1 MTPNRKNFIK
11 LNFPIK
17 WNRKQINQNK
27 INSISTKTQIHTKK
41 NHIQNQNH
49 DFDSVAIKKIALT
62 TKAMMDGKNSL
73 NGVKRIPLS
82 WKNIQDL
89 ILRTIF

>member
-1 MTPNRKNFIK
+1 MIPNRKNFIK

-17 WNRKQINQNK
+17 WNLKQINQNK
-27 INSISTKTQIHTKK
+27 ISSILTKTQIHTKK
-41 NHIQNQNH
+41 KLMQSQNH
-49 DFDSVAIKKIALT
+49 DFDSVAIKRIALT

-73 NGVKRIPLS
+73 NGVKPIPLS
-82 WKNIQDL
+82 WKSIQDL